1 MALKAEVDKLDI
13 NNLVNVPTSLNN
25 LKTKVD
31 DLDVDMLK
39 TGPTDLKKKKKM
51 TKWTKKLLKTKN
63 INTIKTKIHKL
74 DEKITDATTLIHI
87 NQQNIVKQNWRKFT
101 SDLQANL
108 QNLQAKSKHKKLVN
122 KSDTSNLI
130 KNLA

>member
-1 MALKAEVDKLDI
+1 MR
-13 NNLVNVPTSLNN
+13 
-25 LKTKVD
+25 
-31 DLDVDMLK
+31 
-39 TGPTDLKKKKKM
+39 
-51 TKWTKKLLKTKN
+51 KWIKELLKTKN
-63 INTIKTKIHKL
+63 INTIKTEINKL
-74 DEKITDATTLIHI
+74 DEKITDARTLIHI

-101 SDLQANL
+101 SDVQANL